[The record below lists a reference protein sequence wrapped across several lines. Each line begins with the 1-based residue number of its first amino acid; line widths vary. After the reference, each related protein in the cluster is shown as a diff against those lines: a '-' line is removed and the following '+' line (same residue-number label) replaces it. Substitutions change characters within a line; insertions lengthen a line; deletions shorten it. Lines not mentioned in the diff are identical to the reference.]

1 MNKVVTMC
9 LLIIFLIGIPL
20 NAYSDVNSEEEP
32 FENHEEHEETVASSF
47 ERGVVVEVIAA
58 IDEESSD
65 EEYSGFNIMTQVVKI
80 KVLTGRYKGEEL
92 IIENNFSGN
101 KAFDIIVSEGDKVIL
116 SIEETFDEAPKIYIS
131 NFVRDTYI
139 NYILIGFALLLI
151 IIGKLKGVKSIITL
165 AITIFVILKVML
177 PLFLKGYNPI
187 LVTIVCAIFIIITTF
202 FIISGI
208 NTKSISAIIGT
219 VGGVLIAGT
228 IAYIIGSSAN
238 LTGLSSEEAGML
250 IYIPQNIEFNFQG
263 LLFAGIIIGALG
275 AVMDVAMSVASSM
288 HEIRE
293 VNPEIDY
300 LTLMKS
306 GMNVGRDIMGT
317 MSNTL
322 ILAYTG
328 SSIPLLLLFMAYEFS
343 MIEILNMDLMATEI
357 VRSLIGSIGLILTI
371 PITSLTTGFIVK
383 LKKIKQVRTL
393 P

>member
-1 MNKVVTMC
+1 MNKVFALCV
-9 LLIIFLIGIPL
+9 LIIFLIGIPL
-20 NAYSDVNSEEEP
+20 NAYSDVNYEEES
-32 FENHEEHEETVASSF
+32 FENHEETVAGLS
-47 ERGVVVEVIAA
+47 ERGVVVEVIAV

-65 EEYSGFNIMTQVVKI
+65 EEYSGFNIMTQVLKI
-80 KVLTGRYKGEEL
+80 KVLTGTYKGEEF
-92 IIENNFSGN
+92 IIENDSSGN

-116 SIEETFDEAPKIYIS
+116 GIEEIPDEAPEIYIT

-165 AITIFVILKVML
+165 TITIFVILKVML

-187 LVTIVCAIFIIITTF
+187 LVTVACAIFIIITTF
-202 FIISGI
+202 FIIAGI
-208 NTKSISAIIGT
+208 STKSISAIVGT
-219 VGGVLIAGT
+219 AGGVLIAGT

-275 AVMDVAMSVASSM
+275 AVMDVAMSVASTM
-288 HEIRE
+288 YEIRE

-328 SSIPLLLLFMAYEFS
+328 SSIPLLLLFMAYEAS
-343 MIEILNMDLMATEI
+343 MIDILNMDLIATEI